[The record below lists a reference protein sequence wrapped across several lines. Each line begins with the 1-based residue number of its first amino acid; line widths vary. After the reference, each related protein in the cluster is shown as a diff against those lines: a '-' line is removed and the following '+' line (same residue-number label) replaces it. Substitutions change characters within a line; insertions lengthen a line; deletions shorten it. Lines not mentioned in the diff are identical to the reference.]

1 MDLADL
7 ESLVRANRNDRD
19 LRKLYTDRLVEK
31 GDPRGEWAS
40 ICELLSIEAPLG
52 GHRNG
57 LSQDDL
63 LKQKRVLEERH
74 PEWWGELVH
83 ERIDWIAGY
92 FDHVELSSPG
102 LLRPVLQLESSRF
115 LRSLAV
121 DVEETFLPEV
131 SDDLHARCDVLLE
144 LELRA
149 KGRDLARMDLT
160 MFSSLVSARLPL
172 GDWTVTL
179 PRSLRSL
186 SVTGEGALSKN
197 AATSLG
203 NACRALPSLRSL
215 TIDLGETWRP
225 IERGDLAPILAL
237 ATSGL
242 TRLSLR
248 RTTLCGEILRALA
261 AVGPLS
267 LETLHLGGTFSG
279 DDLRLARLPI
289 FSQIE
294 MDLRPTGTHG
304 SP

>member
-40 ICELLSIEAPLG
+40 ICDLLSIEAPLG
-52 GHRNG
+52 GHRHG

-63 LKQKRVLEERH
+63 LKQKRRLEERH
-74 PEWWGELVH
+74 PEWWGELMH

-92 FDHVELSSPG
+92 FDHVELSDPG
-102 LLRPVLQLESSRF
+102 LLPSLLRLESSRF
-115 LRSLAV
+115 LRSLAIEV
-121 DVEETFLPEV
+121 GETFLPEL
-131 SDDLHARCDVLLE
+131 SEDLYARCGVLSE

-149 KGRDLARMDLT
+149 KGRELARMDLT
-160 MFSSLVSARLPL
+160 MFSQLVSAHLPV
-172 GDWTVTL
+172 GNWTVTL

-186 SVTGEGALSKN
+186 SVTGEGSLSKH
-197 AATSLG
+197 AVMSLG
-203 NACRALPSLRSL
+203 NACSALPSLRSL

-225 IERGDLAPILAL
+225 IERGDLAPIFAL
-237 ATSGL
+237 CASGL
-242 TRLSLR
+242 THLSLR
-248 RTTLCGEILRALA
+248 RTTLCGEILRGLA
-261 AVGPLS
+261 SLGPLS
-267 LETLHLGGTFSG
+267 LERIHLGGTFSG

-289 FSQIE
+289 FSKIE
-294 MDLRPTGTHG
+294 MELQPTGTRG